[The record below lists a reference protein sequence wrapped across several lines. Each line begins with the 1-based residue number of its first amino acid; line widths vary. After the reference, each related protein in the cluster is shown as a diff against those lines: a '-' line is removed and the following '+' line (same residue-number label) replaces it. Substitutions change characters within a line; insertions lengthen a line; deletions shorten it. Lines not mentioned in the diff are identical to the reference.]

1 MSSLSFTVADGGRL
15 SLTPQKLIVA
25 GYTARDEESVRAHIA
40 ELADIGVPPPASIP
54 AYYDLDPALLTST
67 PAVDVGGTSTSGEVE
82 PVIVRANGRYFLA
95 VGSDHTDRDLERTD
109 IVDAKASCP
118 KPVGGTVVEIGEDLS
133 DLDWDS
139 LQAEST
145 VDDRLYQKASVAT
158 LRHPQEL
165 IERMTVEIGDVA
177 GDLVLFCGTFPLL
190 GGNFVFGGQWDLSL
204 SLPDGRTLVHGYEA
218 RQREHPKA
226 GSA

>member
-15 SLTPQKLIVA
+15 SLTPEKLIVA

-40 ELADIGVPPPASIP
+40 ELADIGVPPPASVP
-54 AYYDLDPALLTST
+54 AWYDLDPALVTSART
-67 PAVDVGGTSTSGEVE
+67 VDVDGAATSGEVE
-82 PVIVRANGRYFLA
+82 PVIVRVSGRHFLG

-109 IVDAKASCP
+109 IVAAKAACP
-118 KPVGGTVVEIGEDLS
+118 KPVGDTVVEIGDDLS
-133 DLDWDS
+133 ALDWDS
-139 LQAEST
+139 LSAEST
-145 VDDRLYQKASVAT
+145 VDERPYQKASVAT

-165 IERMTVEIGDVA
+165 IERMTVEIGGVA

-190 GGNFVFGGQWDLSL
+190 GGEFVFGARWDLSL
-204 SLPDGRTLVHGYEA
+204 SLPDGRTLAHSYEA
-218 RQREHPKA
+218 RRRE